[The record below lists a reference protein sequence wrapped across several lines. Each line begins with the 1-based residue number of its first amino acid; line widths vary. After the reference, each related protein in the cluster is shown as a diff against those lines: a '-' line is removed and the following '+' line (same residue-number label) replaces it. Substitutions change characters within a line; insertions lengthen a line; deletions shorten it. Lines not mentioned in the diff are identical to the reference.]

1 MTRNIAV
8 EPKPN
13 TMTAPDTMTANTLY
27 DEWAGF
33 LLKLQ
38 AIVSPAEL
46 QGMLCGRLSGGQ
58 RLEPTEWLKAAME
71 FMDLVDTD
79 LDTALDDESRAA
91 LVALYEE
98 SLANLSVL
106 NRPLNLLLPPDE
118 VTLRQRIDALA
129 GWCEGFLHGL
139 GASGLEGGSQLPPDV
154 VEALRDLAQI
164 SQAKLDEEELE
175 ENEFYY
181 TELVDYVRVAVLTLF
196 AELNPASSAVS
207 GHVH

>member
-1 MTRNIAV
+1 
-8 EPKPN
+8 
-13 TMTAPDTMTANTLY
+13 MTALGLY
-27 DEWAGF
+27 DEWADF

-58 RLEPTEWLKAAME
+58 RLGPTEWLQAAVE
-71 FMDLVDTD
+71 FMDLVDSD
-79 LDTALDDESRAA
+79 LETALDDESQSA
-91 LVALYEE
+91 LLALYAD
-98 SLANLSVL
+98 SLANLSDYS
-106 NRPLNLLLPPDE
+106 RPLNLLLPPDE

-139 GASGLEGGSQLPPDV
+139 GASGLEGSSQLPPDV

-164 SQAKLDEEELE
+164 SQATLDEEELE

-181 TELVDYVRVAVLTLF
+181 TELVEYVRVAVLTLF
-196 AELNPASSAVS
+196 TELNPASSAMP
-207 GHVH
+207 GQVH

>member
-1 MTRNIAV
+1 MTVFRQ
-8 EPKPN
+8 
-13 TMTAPDTMTANTLY
+13 Y
-27 DEWAGF
+27 DEWADL

-58 RLEPTEWLKAAME
+58 RLSPTEWLRAAIE
-71 FMDLVDTD
+71 FMDLVDSD
-79 LDTALDDESRAA
+79 LETALDEESRGA
-91 LVALYEE
+91 LLALYEE
-98 SLANLSVL
+98 CLANLSDYS
-106 NRPLNLLLPPDE
+106 RTLNLLLPPDE

-139 GASGLEGGSQLPPDV
+139 GASGLEGSSQLPPDV

-164 SQAKLDEEELE
+164 SQATLDEEELE

-181 TELVDYVRVAVLTLF
+181 TELVEYVRVAVLTLF
-196 AELNPASSAVS
+196 TELNPTSSTMP
-207 GHVH
+207 GQVH